1 VVEFIRDVGD
11 CNKIAP
17 GLHPRTGFLIFFP
30 GIVLICLASLWF
42 VSPNLQKAENML
54 EGFAFT
60 AAIIAL
66 AALYGRFEDLGNA
79 VRWDS
84 KAIYVRQT
92 HPDWGRWG
100 NKGFAR
106 IPYDEVEAIVALPS
120 PRGVPPLYPVIE
132 VVVRKQCRPPKT
144 QFTIDPNY
152 FMIAPLL
159 TFLEELRMRA
169 PQVNAE
175 ENGERLD
182 KMMRRIQRNK
192 MPWDAHSGH

>member
-1 VVEFIRDVGD
+1 VIEFVRDVEGG
-11 CNKIAP
+11 NKVAA
-17 GLHPRTGFLIFFP
+17 GLHPRTGFMIFVP
-30 GIVLICLASLWF
+30 GFILICLVALWF
-42 VSPNLQKAENML
+42 ISPNLQKAENVL
-54 EGFAFT
+54 GGFALMV
-60 AAIIAL
+60 AIIAL

-84 KAIYVRQT
+84 EAIYVRQT

-106 IPYDEVEAIVALPS
+106 IPYDEVETIVARPS

-132 VVVRKQCRPPKT
+132 VVVRKQSRPPET

-152 FMIAPLL
+152 FRIAPLL
-159 TFLEELRMRA
+159 AFLDELRMRA
-169 PQVNAE
+169 PQVNDE

-182 KMMRRIQRNK
+182 KIMGRIHRNK
-192 MPWDAHSGH
+192 MPWD